1 MRKKWFLRYIM
12 NIYQT
17 IKQERQFSQILQQFR
32 AVDLNNDG
40 RLDAREIKIYLEYLL
55 NKKLTYL
62 EVEDLFELYDIDKN
76 QFLDFSEFAKMLT
89 RYSSC
94 SGLEINFGKMKNMK
108 LLNAFLEFDQDGDGV
123 ISFDEIKLVLEKQG
137 LAKNFAERYARE
149 MFLAADVNNDGY
161 VDFGE
166 FKKIVGDI

>member
-1 MRKKWFLRYIM
+1 MRKRNLFFRYII

-17 IKQERQFSQILQQFR
+17 IKQERQFSQIIQQFR

-55 NKKLTYL
+55 NRKLTYL
-62 EVEDLFELYDIDKN
+62 EIDDLFELYDIDKN

-94 SGLEINFGKMKNMK
+94 SGLEINFGKLKNMR
-108 LLNAFLEFDQDGDGV
+108 LLNAFLEFDRDGDGF
-123 ISFDEIKLVLEKQG
+123 ISFDEIKLALEKQG
-137 LAKNFAERYARE
+137 L
-149 MFLAADVNNDGY
+149 
-161 VDFGE
+161 
-166 FKKIVGDI
+166 